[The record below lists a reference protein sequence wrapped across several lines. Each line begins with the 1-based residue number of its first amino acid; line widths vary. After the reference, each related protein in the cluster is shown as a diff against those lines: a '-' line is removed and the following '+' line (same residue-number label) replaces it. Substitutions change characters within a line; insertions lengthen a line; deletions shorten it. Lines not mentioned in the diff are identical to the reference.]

1 MKVNVQ
7 RMDSHLSRIAKMRF
21 NDKLDEQNNL
31 ECEGEV
37 FVTNTFLGYDEQNM
51 HRPYLRLLGDVKSIK
66 GKFPCGVTEAI
77 FSDNHTCPK
86 VDYRYNFTNE
96 ELAEL
101 CTKGLF
107 DNGFKCPDIF
117 VENVFELPMTCSV
130 RAVVPEKSAD
140 APLLFINID
149 NQYNLETSHESS
161 GYSITKYFEEVKPED
176 VKNKDLNEVEFRDID
191 DKDLLFNEETKAEPV
206 AETEELVQ
214 KEPEL
219 SEEERVLVNAFE
231 NIKNR
236 VDDKLVQDNIEK
248 STYNKGEFNDEPTK
262 EQHDANIKAFD
273 DFEDDKSYPID
284 PKNAKLFDDEF
295 AGDTI
300 SEIPIDEFDE
310 SKFISDVA
318 DSVVN
323 PKLVS
328 ENEKAFD
335 DFKENDE
342 EEFDANDEELL
353 DDEKEFDDNIP
364 ERPEKAPTDKYDIK
378 SDKSVPKKIDVSA
391 EIKADTQEKLQAKST
406 PKPNTSR
413 PIPFDFNETTKSDSN
428 QFD

>member
-7 RMDSHLSRIAKMRF
+7 RMDSHLSRIAKIRF

-66 GKFPCGVTEAI
+66 GKFPCGVTEAV

-101 CTKGLF
+101 CNKGLF

-117 VENVFELPMTCSV
+117 NENVFELPMTCSI
-130 RAVVPEKSAD
+130 RAVTPEESTD

-161 GYSITKYFEEVKPED
+161 GYSIAKYFEEVKPED
-176 VKNKDLNEVEFRDID
+176 VKQKDLNEVEFRDID
-191 DKDLLFNEETKAEPV
+191 DKDLLFNNETKAEPV
-206 AETEELVQ
+206 AETEEVVN

-219 SEEERVLVNAFE
+219 SEEEKVLVSAFE

-262 EQHDANIKAFD
+262 EQHEANIKAFE
-273 DFEDDKSYPID
+273 DFEDEDKSYLIEPSNV
-284 PKNAKLFDDEF
+284 KVFDDAF
-295 AGDTI
+295 AGDTV
-300 SEIPIDEFDE
+300 SEIPIDGFNE
-310 SKFISDVA
+310 SQFVSDVV
-318 DSVVN
+318 DSVLN
-323 PKLVS
+323 PKSVS

-335 DFKENDE
+335 DFEENVEDKSDSKVAE
-342 EEFDANDEELL
+342 S
-353 DDEKEFDDNIP
+353 
-364 ERPEKAPTDKYDIK
+364 PEKAQTSKHDIK
-378 SDKSVPKKIDVSA
+378 SDEPVPKKVDVSVNT
-391 EIKADTQEKLQAKST
+391 KADTQEKLQSKFAY
-406 PKPNTSR
+406 KPDNR
-413 PIPFDFNETTKSDSN
+413 PIPFDFNETKSDKSDKSD